1 MNVTFTGYKN
11 AMASTI
17 TTIMPDTN
25 KKFVTHAISC
35 KLTNDHYGQDL
46 TNYVKALEKSEGK
59 RHPYDASYINIITQY
74 GDEFNSPKIY
84 LNGEEL
90 DVNDKNLGI
99 FSFCAKFLKNVM
111 PKIKNQLTDGYF
123 KSDDF
128 NKHIF
133 IGPNL
138 KEVLPQN
145 EYNNLA
151 PNLVKDEIIQNHA
164 KTIFDNIQ
172 TVMEDYFA

>member
-1 MNVTFTGYKN
+1 
-11 AMASTI
+11 MASTI

-59 RHPYDASYINIITQY
+59 RHPYDAGYINIITQY

-90 DVNDKNLGI
+90 EVNDNNLGI

-111 PKIKNQLTDGYF
+111 PKIKNQLTDGYYR
-123 KSDDF
+123 SDDF

-133 IGPNL
+133 MNSDL
-138 KEVLPQN
+138 KKVMSKE
-145 EYNNLA
+145 EYDKFV
-151 PNLVKDEIIQNHA
+151 PDIIKDEVIQSHA
-164 KTIFDNIQ
+164 NIIFDKIQ
-172 TVMEDYFA
+172 GVMEDYFA